1 MKSKTNFYIAEW
13 GGGGALLNAIGG
25 KSFEKYNMA
34 PLPNDN
40 VNYRNNFKKC
50 SAIDENSHHGKKYS
64 VKEI

>member
-1 MKSKTNFYIAEW
+1 M

-25 KSFEKYNMA
+25 KSFGKYNMA

-50 SAIDENSHHGKKYS
+50 NAIDENSHHVKKYS